1 MATIREYKVSHTIP
15 LEHANYQP
23 NTIIS
28 AEEYN
33 GLGVYQDRVAISERE
48 VPGEILENELAEYP
62 QSEIVET
69 QEAPTIEEVQT
80 PTTEVEAPAEENTSE
95 ATQDPEET
103 PDLENAR
110 AEYFALFGE
119 KPHHAKGL
127 TTILEEIAQEKDS
140 SIN

>member
-1 MATIREYKVSHTIP
+1 MATLREYKVSHTIP
-15 LEHANYQP
+15 LEHATYQP

-28 AEEYN
+28 VEDYN

-48 VPGEILENELAEYP
+48 VPDEILKEELVTYP
-62 QSEIVET
+62 EAEIVDEAET
-69 QEAPTIEEVQT
+69 HAEEVQT
-80 PTTEVEAPAEENTSE
+80 ESEENVSSE
-95 ATQDPEET
+95 SDPVET

-127 TTILEEIAQEKDS
+127 KTLLEEIAQEKES
-140 SIN
+140 K